1 MSAMVGS
8 AVVGAAFKAGILSV
22 PMFTL
27 LFAKIYIILGIIQSF
42 YAGERVFLQAET
54 DNERVLYMNR
64 KQNTTY
70 RERPLHEKLVI
81 AFIGATIV
89 FIILKVVFL

>member
-64 KQNTTY
+64 KQNT
-70 RERPLHEKLVI
+70 VI
-81 AFIGATIV
+81 DFIGATIV